1 MNSARVILERFVYL
15 FFLVLTTGS
24 IVTMGISLML
34 LYERLGLPWSVVGL
48 LGVLFAR
55 CLFVYGRE
63 HLHFDDWE
71 RAWESSPLDASFFP
85 PDQARAERIEQ
96 MRLALSELDALEA
109 MRRLGRPNVW
119 KIQHARSR
127 VQALLQEDPRLS
139 NDFSSE
145 LTSRPEIRID

>member
-1 MNSARVILERFVYL
+1 MNSARIILERLVYL

-48 LGVLFAR
+48 LGVLVAR

-63 HLHFDDWE
+63 HLHFDDCE
-71 RAWESSPLDASFFP
+71 RAWEAGTLDASFFP

-119 KIQHARSR
+119 KIQRVRSR
-127 VQALLQEDPRLS
+127 VQALLQQDPRLS
-139 NDFSSE
+139 SDFSSE